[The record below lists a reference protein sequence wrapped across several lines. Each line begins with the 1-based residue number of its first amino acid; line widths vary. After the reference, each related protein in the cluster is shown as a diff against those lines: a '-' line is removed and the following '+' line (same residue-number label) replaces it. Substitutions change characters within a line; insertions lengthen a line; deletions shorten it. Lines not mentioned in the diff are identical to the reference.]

1 MSEPEVKKN
10 KTVQLDAANKY
21 IFFAK
26 LDDEPEDARAWMLG
40 LQGQSSGTN
49 TRTLQ
54 TIQTKTVDVKM
65 AGSANQQRTVL
76 AYFQKGDG
84 LFAKLK
90 HAWQDQVIVHLY
102 RVDFNEITGDKPN
115 RTAPA
120 EYSQCII
127 ATLPQTETLNSVFQ
141 SNVAFEVQGLAQDGT
156 IKEEQLEE
164 NAFDLGSS
172 LYGYLNP
179 TEVGGNTASQPASGT
194 DISSKPLV
202 PNA

>member
-1 MSEPEVKKN
+1 MADSTTKE
-10 KTVQLDAANKY
+10 KTVRLDAANKY
-21 IFFAK
+21 LYFAK
-26 LDDEPEDARAWMLG
+26 LDDEPTDAKAWMIG

-49 TRTLQ
+49 TKTLQ

-90 HAWQDQVIVHLY
+90 HAWQDNIIVHLY
-102 RVDFNEITGDKPN
+102 RVDMNDIKGDKPN

-127 ATLPQTETLNSVFQ
+127 ATLPQTETLNSVMQ
-141 SNVAFEVQGLAQDGT
+141 SNVAFEVQGLAQNGT
-156 IKEEQLEE
+156 VNENMLED
-164 NAFDLGSS
+164 NAFDLGRA

-179 TEVGGNTASQPASGT
+179 TEVGGSTAENTVGE
-194 DISSKPLV
+194 DINKKAEA
-202 PNA
+202 PNQN

>member
-1 MSEPEVKKN
+1 MADTKKN
-10 KTVQLDAANKY
+10 QTVQLDAANKY
-21 IFFAK
+21 LFFAK
-26 LDDEPEDARAWMLG
+26 LDDEPKDAKAWMLG

-49 TRTLQ
+49 TKTLQ

-102 RVDFNEITGDKPN
+102 RVDFNEISGTKPN

-141 SNVAFEVQGLAQDGT
+141 SNVAFEVQGLAQDG
-156 IKEEQLEE
+156 KVNENMLED
-164 NAFDLGSS
+164 NAFDLGSA
-172 LYGYLNP
+172 LYDYLNP
-179 TEVGGNTASQPASGT
+179 TEVGGNTATNQEEGT
-194 DISSKPLV
+194 DISSKPSV

>member
-1 MSEPEVKKN
+1 MADTKKN
-10 KTVQLDAANKY
+10 QTVQLDAANKY
-21 IFFAK
+21 LFFAK
-26 LDDEPEDARAWMLG
+26 LDDEPKDAKAWMLG

-49 TRTLQ
+49 TKTLQ

-102 RVDFNEITGDKPN
+102 RVDFNEISGVKPN

-141 SNVAFEVQGLAQDGT
+141 SNVAFEVQGLAQDG
-156 IKEEQLEE
+156 KVNENMLED
-164 NAFDLGSS
+164 NAFDLGSA
-172 LYGYLNP
+172 LYDYLNP
-179 TEVGGNTASQPASGT
+179 TEVGGNTATNQEEGT
-194 DISSKPLV
+194 DISSKPSV

>member
-1 MSEPEVKKN
+1 MADTKKN
-10 KTVQLDAANKY
+10 QTVQLDAANKY
-21 IFFAK
+21 LFFAK
-26 LDDEPEDARAWMLG
+26 LDDEPKNAPAWMLG

-90 HAWQDQVIVHLY
+90 HAWKDQIVVHLY
-102 RVDFNEITGDKPN
+102 RVDMNEISGDKPN
-115 RTAPA
+115 RKAPA
-120 EYSQCII
+120 EYAQCII

-141 SNVAFEVQGLAQDGT
+141 SNVALEVQGLAQDGFV
-156 IKEEQLEE
+156 EENMLEE
-164 NAFDLGSS
+164 NAFDLGSA
-172 LYGYLNP
+172 LYDYLNP
-179 TEVGGNTASQPASGT
+179 TEVGGGTATNTTAGT
-194 DISSKPLV
+194 DINSKPSV